1 MARVWAG
8 AQVDM
13 KWTENDELPDTLW
26 PIFDYIVSR
35 YHVFAEASIT
45 AAGQGQ
51 KFFELDLGHGPFVA
65 RSMKRL
71 EKARLH
77 VQDEILRSDCM
88 DTVMAGSDIMTFYL
102 AKPQILKQI

>member
-1 MARVWAG
+1 
-8 AQVDM
+8 M

-26 PIFDYIVSR
+26 PIFEYVVGR
-35 YHVFAEASIT
+35 YHAFAEASIA

-51 KFFELDLGHGPFVA
+51 KFFQLDLGHGPFVA

-77 VQDEILRSDCM
+77 VQEEIIRANCI
-88 DTVMAGSDIMTFYL
+88 DTVMAESDIMTFYL
-102 AKPQILKQI
+102 AESKMLK